1 MEILVRKLSKDSM
14 KSDTFY
20 GDFYGKIYQS
30 GDFL

>member
-1 MEILVRKLSKDSM
+1 MEILRWRLSQDSM